1 MSKVIEK
8 TIDEICS
15 IAKRNGSLTMETINK
30 MPGQFPV
37 YAASVGIAI
46 GYINSYLNDEPAIII
61 PTAGNGTAGK
71 A

>member
-46 GYINSYLNDEPAIII
+46 G
-61 PTAGNGTAGK
+61 
-71 A
+71 